1 MLRPKQK
8 SAVHR
13 PKADPSA
20 ANPLHDW
27 ARAFCEWTVIK
38 GLSPAT
44 AKMREIALAS
54 FIRWA
59 HERGLRHPTEVTRP
73 VLQHYQRHLYL
84 ARKANGEPLAYTS
97 QATRLNP
104 VIAFFKWLTRE
115 GHILSNPAA
124 DLDVPKPVR
133 QLPKHLLSVQQVEA
147 VINATPIHTLQGV
160 RDRAMLEVLYS
171 SGIRRS
177 ELIRLKLLHVDTERG
192 TLMVRS
198 GKGRKDRLVPL
209 GSRACAWV
217 RRYVREVRPELL
229 GTDLETM
236 FLTDYGEIFEKN
248 RLSDLVKSYM
258 LQAGIAHGNCHAFR
272 HAMATHMLEGGA
284 DIRHIQIILGHTQ
297 LSTTEIYT
305 HVAIDKLKAVHALTH
320 PARATRES
328 AQNALQAAN
337 AGADCPTPQQAE
349 KTAHR
354 AFLDELAAQDD
365 ETTDSEQIYGKSG
378 H

>member
-8 SAVHR
+8 GAIYR
-13 PKADPSA
+13 PKLDPSA

-27 ARAFCEWTVIK
+27 AHRFCEWTVTV
-38 GLSPAT
+38 GMSPAT
-44 AKMREIALAS
+44 AKMRQIGLVT

-59 HERGLRHPTEVTRP
+59 HERGLRHPGEVTRP

-97 QATRLNP
+97 QATRLYP

-124 DLDVPKPVR
+124 DLDVPKPAR
-133 QLPKHLLSVQQVEA
+133 QLPKHLMSITEVES
-147 VINATPIHTLQGV
+147 VINGTPVHTLQGI

-192 TLMVRS
+192 TLMVRQ

-209 GSRACAWV
+209 GERASSWV

-229 GTDLETM
+229 GADIETM
-236 FLTDYGEIFEKN
+236 FLTDYGEAFEKN
-248 RLSDLVKSYM
+248 RLSELVKAYM
-258 LQAGIAHGNCHAFR
+258 LQSGIAHGSCHAFR

-284 DIRHIQIILGHTQ
+284 DIRHIQIMLGHSQ

-305 HVAIDKLKAVHALTH
+305 HVAIDKLKAVHAATH
-320 PARATRES
+320 PAKIKREA
-328 AQNALQAAN
+328 AQNAPQAPNAPADEAN
-337 AGADCPTPQQAE
+337 PQSSPQN
-349 KTAHR
+349 THS
-354 AFLDELAAQDD
+354 AFLADLADED
-365 ETTDSEQIYGKSG
+365 ET
-378 H
+378 